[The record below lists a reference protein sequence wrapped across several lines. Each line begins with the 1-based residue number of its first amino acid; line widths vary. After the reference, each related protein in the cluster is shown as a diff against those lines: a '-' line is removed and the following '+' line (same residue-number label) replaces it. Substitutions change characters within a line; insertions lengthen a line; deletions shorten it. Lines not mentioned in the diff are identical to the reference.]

1 MARSTRWFEI
11 LLFDGKINFMIW
23 HSTIQ
28 ELLVQQDLG
37 QALEVERPTSINETE
52 WTKIQRRVV
61 SMIWFTLA
69 LKIKHKV
76 LKETTPKVLWE
87 KLEDIYASKLLTNCL
102 CLKMK
107 LYQLKMEMREDLH
120 DDINKFNQLVSQLLN
135 ANDKLFDEEQTLLL
149 LASLPR
155 SFKALVQT
163 LFVGRSTLKLDEVT
177 VALRE
182 NERMMRIENVD
193 DEYHALIVMESE

>member
-61 SMIWFTLA
+61 SMIQLVFA
-69 LKIKHKV
+69 PKIKYNV
-76 LKETTPKVLWE
+76 LKET
-87 KLEDIYASKLLTNCL
+87 IS
-102 CLKMK
+102 
-107 LYQLKMEMREDLH
+107 
-120 DDINKFNQLVSQLLN
+120 
-135 ANDKLFDEEQTLLL
+135 
-149 LASLPR
+149 
-155 SFKALVQT
+155 
-163 LFVGRSTLKLDEVT
+163 
-177 VALRE
+177 
-182 NERMMRIENVD
+182 
-193 DEYHALIVMESE
+193 